1 MASDLEKLERRV
13 AVLETEIRLARTFT
27 RAVFSWVA
35 QQGALSQDDLKAFR
49 YLFVLDGDDPVA
61 VEYLKWLDGLLQE
74 AEKIRNNEPPLLIV
88 LPSNKS
94 AL

>member
-1 MASDLEKLERRV
+1 MASNLEKLEERI

-49 YLFVLDGDDPVA
+49 YLFVLDGGDPVA

-74 AEKIRNNEPPLLIV
+74 AEQTRSNEPSLQIV
-88 LPSNKS
+88 LLSEKS
-94 AL
+94 PP

>member
-1 MASDLEKLERRV
+1 MASLEKLEQRIG
-13 AVLETEIRLARTFT
+13 VLETEIRLGRTFT

-61 VEYLKWLDGLLQE
+61 VEYLKWLDGLLHE
-74 AEKIRNNEPPLLIV
+74 AEQTRSNEPAPQIV
-88 LPSNKS
+88 FPKR
-94 AL
+94 

>member
-1 MASDLEKLERRV
+1 MASHLEKLEQRI
-13 AVLETEIRLARTFT
+13 AVLETEVRLGRTFT

-49 YLFVLDGDDPVA
+49 YLFVIEGDDPVA
-61 VEYLKWLDGLLQE
+61 VGYLKWLDGLLQD
-74 AEKIRNNEPPLLIV
+74 AEQTRSSEPSLQIV
-88 LPSNKS
+88 LPSGKP